1 MGRWE
6 EERFDLLQP
15 HSPGVHF
22 TLSMITSEQI
32 KGVGA
37 KELVEMSSG
46 SHSVA
51 GGLNYMSSGV

>member
-1 MGRWE
+1 
-6 EERFDLLQP
+6 
-15 HSPGVHF
+15 VHF

-46 SHSVA
+46 SRRV
-51 GGLNYMSSGV
+51 G